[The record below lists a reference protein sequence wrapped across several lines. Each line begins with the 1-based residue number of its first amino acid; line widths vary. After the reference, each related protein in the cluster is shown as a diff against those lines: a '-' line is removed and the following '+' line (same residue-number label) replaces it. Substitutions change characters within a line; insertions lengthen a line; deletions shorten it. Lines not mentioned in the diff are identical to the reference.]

1 MLVIRFFRTGKI
13 NQPSF
18 KIVVTEKTNSS
29 TRGRFVEQ
37 LGTYNP
43 TTKEKTL
50 NAERAKYW
58 IGVGAQPSETV
69 HNLFV
74 SEKIIEGKKVDL
86 HKKSKKAAEAKP
98 AEAPIAALAP
108 EAPSPAPVEVKS
120 VEPAPIEIPVEK
132 PAEEKKP
139 EEAKPE
145 TAEVPKT
152 E

>member
-86 HKKSKKAAEAKP
+86 HKKSKKAAEVKP
-98 AEAPIAALAP
+98 AEAPA
-108 EAPSPAPVEVKS
+108 APVEAKP
-120 VEPAPIEIPVEK
+120 VEPAPIEIPAEK

-139 EEAKPE
+139 EEANPE
-145 TAEVPKT
+145 AAEAPKI

>member
-1 MLVIRFFRTGKI
+1 MLVIRFFRIGKI

-37 LGTYNP
+37 IGTYNP

-50 NAERAKYW
+50 NVERAKYW

-69 HNLFV
+69 HNFLIN
-74 SEKIIEGKKVDL
+74 EKVIEGKKADL
-86 HKKSKKAAEAKP
+86 HKKSKKEAPAAAAAAPAAQAPATP
-98 AEAPIAALAP
+98 AEQPAAPAP
-108 EAPSPAPVEVKS
+108 ETPA
-120 VEPAPIEIPVEK
+120 EK

-145 TAEVPKT
+145 AAEAPKT